1 MPKPAE
7 SLENDSII
15 EEEKQDVGRKFGLHS
30 PIYCETPT
38 GSRRVRVCKKR
49 VTKESLYE

>member
-1 MPKPAE
+1 LL
-7 SLENDSII
+7 SLII